1 MVRTEIHLTKAQKQR
16 LDRLAAASGKRQS
29 VLIREALDGYLADHQ
44 PKGWKDALEAVRGLW
59 ADRDDLDDF
68 IRDLRAG
75 WEKRL
80 ERLYGR

>member
-1 MVRTEIHLTKAQKQR
+1 M
-16 LDRLAAASGKRQS
+16 
-29 VLIREALDGYLADHQ
+29 
-44 PKGWKDALEAVRGLW
+44 W

-68 IRDLRAG
+68 VRELRAG